1 MNQCRGEIKVGEGGG
16 ERWRAEVIDGARNWE
31 AIVRDGIQSIGREV
45 GLDFPSSLSMKKR
58 DEIGG
63 SVDKFLNDGVRRENE
78 LMCLLT
84 FLSTCLE

>member
-1 MNQCRGEIKVGEGGG
+1 MGWGG
-16 ERWRAEVIDGARNWE
+16 ERWGAEVIDGARIWE

-45 GLDFPSSLSMKKR
+45 GLDFPSSLSMRKR

-63 SVDKFLNDGVRRENE
+63 SVNKFLNDGDRRENE

>member
-1 MNQCRGEIKVGEGGG
+1 MPEEREGG
-16 ERWRAEVIDGARNWE
+16 ERWGAEVIDDARNWE

-45 GLDFPSSLSMKKR
+45 GLDFPFSLSMKER

-63 SVDKFLNDGVRRENE
+63 SVNKFLNDGDRRENE
-78 LMCLLT
+78 LICLLT